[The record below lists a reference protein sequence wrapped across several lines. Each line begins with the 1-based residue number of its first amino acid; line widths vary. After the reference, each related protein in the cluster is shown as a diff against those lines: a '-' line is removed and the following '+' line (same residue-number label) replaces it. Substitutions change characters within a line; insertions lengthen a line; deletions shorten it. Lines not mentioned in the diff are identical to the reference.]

1 MRRVGEKCCPIKFLP
16 SAEKAPLFFVG
27 FSSKPF
33 KVKCQMGSPY
43 GVFAFL
49 KILAGWRAVKAIKAP
64 RKNKEKVRKVICKH
78 FLVDIR

>member
-1 MRRVGEKCCPIKFLP
+1 MRRGGEKCCPIKFLP

-43 GVFAFL
+43 GIIAFFF
-49 KILAGWRAVKAIKAP
+49 ILAGWRAVKAIRAP
-64 RKNKEKVRKVICKH
+64 RKNKEKVRKVI
-78 FLVDIR
+78 